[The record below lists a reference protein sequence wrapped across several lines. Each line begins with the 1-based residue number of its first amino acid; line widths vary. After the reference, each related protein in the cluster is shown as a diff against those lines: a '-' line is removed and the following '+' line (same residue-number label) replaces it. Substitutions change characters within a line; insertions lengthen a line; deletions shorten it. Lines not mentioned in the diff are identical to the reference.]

1 MSARRGRRRTQLKGI
16 DEINMT
22 PLIDLT
28 FLLLIVFMI
37 TMPLMEY
44 GTEVNAPEMNAESL
58 PEDNTK
64 TVNLRADG
72 VYVIDK
78 LEMNADQARATLERF
93 YQENPNFNILV
104 RGDGECIYSNI
115 VEVVKMA
122 RDAGFTKAQLVTSA
136 E

>member
-1 MSARRGRRRTQLKGI
+1 MSVRRGRRRTQLKGI

-44 GTEVNAPEMNAESL
+44 GTDVSVPEMAAEQL

-72 VYVIDK
+72 VFVIDK
-78 LEMNADQARATLERF
+78 IEMNADEARATLERF
-93 YQENPNFNILV
+93 YLQNPEFDILV
-104 RGDGECIYSNI
+104 RGDGECSYASI
-115 VEVVKMA
+115 VDVVKMA
-122 RDAGFTKAQLVTSA
+122 RTAGFTKARLVTAA